1 MHRNTTSFLQR
12 PGPPFST
19 VLVEKQ
25 VQQGPNLGLHIF
37 ADLKWSTHISK
48 ICKRAASTL
57 RFLQRNI
64 QKCHQECQCLAYI
77 ALIRSLLKYCATVWD
92 QYLKQ
97 ERVQRQAARF
107 IKRDYRSRETGCVG
121 HMLQELNLPP
131 LREHRKQQRL
141 TALYKLVDG
150 HIPAMP
156 PKSFLMP
163 ADRSQ
168 GRIHPT
174 TFNLR
179 IAVMTTPSPDKKFK
193 TLVI

>member
-107 IKRDYRSRETGCVG
+107 IKRDYRTRETGCMG
-121 HMLQELNLPP
+121 CMLLELNLPP
-131 LREHRKQQRL
+131 MREAAVADNLLQDCGGPHLSHASRKPPDASRQ
-141 TALYKLVDG
+141 KLKKNLPN
-150 HIPAMP
+150 H
-156 PKSFLMP
+156 L
-163 ADRSQ
+163 Q
-168 GRIHPT
+168 G
-174 TFNLR
+174 L
-179 IAVMTTPSPDKKFK
+179 
-193 TLVI
+193 